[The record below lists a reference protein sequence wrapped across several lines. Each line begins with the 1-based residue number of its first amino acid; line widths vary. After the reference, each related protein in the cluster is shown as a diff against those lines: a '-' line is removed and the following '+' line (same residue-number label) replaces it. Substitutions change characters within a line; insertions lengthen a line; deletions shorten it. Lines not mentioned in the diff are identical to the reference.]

1 MRDVKPQ
8 GVLLCREFKGLGD
21 KAICEYVSYKKGN
34 GQKRTTISDL
44 HNYFFEKKLL
54 KQKQKKTFISDFNF
68 GGIHLLLILHL
79 YFKQNDY
86 RKAK

>member
-34 GQKRTTISDL
+34 GQKRTTTSDL
-44 HNYFFEKKLL
+44 HNYFFEKK
-54 KQKQKKTFISDFNF
+54 KKKKTIETEAEKN
-68 GGIHLLLILHL
+68 IH
-79 YFKQNDY
+79 F
-86 RKAK
+86 